1 MSCPA
6 SLRLQMSL
14 TADGA
19 RLTEAHRL
27 AQLAQA
33 RTVQAQL
40 LKVWPLLA
48 LDDIDGTREQWLSEA
63 VALVLSGAAT
73 SAQIAARYYAAFRL
87 AEIAEA
93 VPMSVAEIRA
103 APDPVRATVAL
114 DLAGPVALKQA
125 ISRGSQTPKRDALA
139 RMVGDSQRLVLN
151 GGRSTLASQVH
162 TDQRG
167 RAYARVTSG
176 KACAFCLMLASR
188 GAVYGKDTGDFEA
201 HGTCACSVEPQF
213 DAAGRYR
220 LPESA
225 AVAQSKWDAY
235 RIDQENNPDRYAGI
249 FSGTKTHGRNKGE
262 QRSISEADL
271 LGFRR
276 FIEDRGPA
284 GGTPAT

>member
-1 MSCPA
+1 
-6 SLRLQMSL
+6 MSL

-33 RTVQAQL
+33 RKVQAQL
-40 LKVWPLLA
+40 LAVWPMLS
-48 LDDIDGTREQWLSEA
+48 LDDIDGTREQWLTEA
-63 VALVLSGAAT
+63 VAPVLAGAAT
-73 SAQIAARYYAAFRL
+73 SAQIAARYYQAFRQV
-87 AEIAEA
+87 EIAEP
-93 VPMSVAEIRA
+93 VPPSVGEIRA
-103 APDPVRATVAL
+103 APNVARATVTL

-139 RMVGDSQRLVLN
+139 RMLGDSQRLVLD

-188 GAVYGKDTGDFEA
+188 GAVYAKDTGDFDA
-201 HGTCACSVEPQF
+201 HGTCACSIEPQF
-213 DAAGRYR
+213 DASGNYR
-220 LPESA
+220 LPDSV

-249 FSGTKTHGRNKGE
+249 FSGTKAHGPNKGE

-276 FIEDRGPA
+276 FVEDRGPA
-284 GGTPAT
+284 GWNPAT

>member
-1 MSCPA
+1 
-6 SLRLQMSL
+6 MSL
-14 TADGA
+14 TSDGA

-33 RTVQAQL
+33 RKVQAQL
-40 LKVWPLLA
+40 LAVWPVLS
-48 LDDIDGTREQWLSEA
+48 LDDIDGTREQWLTEA
-63 VALVLSGAAT
+63 LALVLDGAAT
-73 SAQIAARYYAAFRL
+73 SAQIAARYYQTFRQV
-87 AEIAEA
+87 EIGEPA
-93 VPMSVAEIRA
+93 PPSVAEIRA
-103 APDPVRATVAL
+103 APNPAQATVTL

-125 ISRGSQTPKRDALA
+125 ISRGSQAPKRDALA

-188 GAVYGKDTGDFEA
+188 GAMYTKDTGDFDA

-213 DAAGRYR
+213 DASGDYR
-220 LPESA
+220 LPDSVA
-225 AVAQSKWDAY
+225 LAQSKWDAY
-235 RIDQENNPDRYAGI
+235 RLDQENNPDRYAGI
-249 FSGTKTHGRNKGE
+249 FSGTKTHGPNKGE

-276 FIEDRGPA
+276 FVEDRGPA
-284 GGTPAT
+284 GWNPAT

>member
-1 MSCPA
+1 
-6 SLRLQMSL
+6 MSL
-14 TADGA
+14 TSDGA

-33 RTVQAQL
+33 RKVQAQL
-40 LKVWPLLA
+40 LAVWPVLS
-48 LDDIDGTREQWLSEA
+48 LDDIDGTREQWLTEA
-63 VALVLSGAAT
+63 LALVLAGAAT
-73 SAQIAARYYAAFRL
+73 SAQIAARYYQTFRQV
-87 AEIAEA
+87 EIGEPA
-93 VPMSVAEIRA
+93 PPSVAEIRA
-103 APDPVRATVAL
+103 APNPAQATVTL

-125 ISRGSQTPKRDALA
+125 ISRGSQAPKRDALA

-188 GAVYGKDTGDFEA
+188 GAVYTKDTGDFDA

-213 DAAGRYR
+213 DASGDYR
-220 LPESA
+220 LPDSVA
-225 AVAQSKWDAY
+225 LAQSKWDAY
-235 RIDQENNPDRYAGI
+235 RLDQENNPDRYAGI
-249 FSGTKTHGRNKGE
+249 FSGTKTHGPNKGE

-276 FIEDRGPA
+276 FVEDRGPA
-284 GGTPAT
+284 GWNPAT